1 MFCFNSG
8 QGSIVAEPLG
18 RGELS
23 FGVSKNKPNFFPGGS
38 DFPFSVHVG
47 QCHVSLFRSV
57 LKKSEAEAVLF
68 MYKRKKKNLHWQVTS
83 L

>member
-1 MFCFNSG
+1 MDRVALFLSPWEEGNS
-8 QGSIVAEPLG
+8 VL
-18 RGELS
+18 
-23 FGVSKNKPNFFPGGS
+23 GVSKYKPNFFPGGS

-68 MYKRKKKNLHWQVTS
+68 TYKREKKIYI
-83 L
+83 